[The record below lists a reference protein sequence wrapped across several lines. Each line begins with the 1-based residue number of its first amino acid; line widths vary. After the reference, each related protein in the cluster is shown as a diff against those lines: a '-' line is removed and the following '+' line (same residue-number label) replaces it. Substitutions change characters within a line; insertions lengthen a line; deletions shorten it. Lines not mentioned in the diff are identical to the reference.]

1 MPGLGVQC
9 SLFSAHGRI
18 YQVDFSPI
26 STEPCTPRLKAL
38 LRGAVRAH
46 YPEGLMPLE
55 EGRKAETTS
64 ENEERRPTDEMCI
77 RREKDSI
84 KKDTIKNFKTHLL
97 LGFGWTESSWAFHPS
112 CSHHPPALPPEF
124 VIPMRLLNQWQR
136 AKVVL

>member
-1 MPGLGVQC
+1 MEENRRKNPKLSQRSFLSPSRFCLALGIAEGAGAGCSVQFVFGSWTHLPGG
-9 SLFSAHGRI
+9 
-18 YQVDFSPI
+18 FSPI

-46 YPEGLMPLE
+46 YPEGLIPLE

-84 KKDTIKNFKTHLL
+84 KKDTIKNFKTHL
-97 LGFGWTESSWAFHPS
+97 A
-112 CSHHPPALPPEF
+112 A
-124 VIPMRLLNQWQR
+124 
-136 AKVVL
+136 